1 MGRTTSWALGLA
13 LGLLASSS
21 VYAQAPTDEL
31 IRQYADPEEFFL
43 FDYADRKEVELA
55 EPQAIRVCAARGNAE
70 VALEVELEESELE
83 VAPGSCVEVV
93 TDQLAISPAEGPE
106 GSWELRGTLEM
117 EER

>member
-1 MGRTTSWALGLA
+1 MKRTTSWALGSALA
-13 LGLLASSS
+13 LFVSGS

-43 FDYADRKEVELA
+43 FDYADRKEVELS
-55 EPQAIRVCAARGNAE
+55 EPQAIRVCAASGNAG
-70 VALEVELEESELE
+70 VALEVEFEKSELE

-93 TDQLAISPAEGPE
+93 TDQLAISPAEEPD